1 MLWCQQ
7 WILKMNVD
15 MISIYKSK
23 VLLNFPLVII
33 FAVGVYDRSLPYRDE
48 SISRKISIVLKIAT
62 SEAKWF
68 ERRGKR
74 EMERTQCCLFLGI
87 ARGKF
92 VEVQGG
98 MERVNGGS

>member
-1 MLWCQQ
+1 
-7 WILKMNVD
+7 MNVD
-15 MISIYKSK
+15 IDKPTGIYKSK

-48 SISRKISIVLKIAT
+48 SISRKISIVLKIAP